1 MNDTTK
7 INQHNVVSSNDAI
20 TYIESLVNTLISD
33 PSLAKKLPP
42 VMLRGAPGVGKS
54 TIVRSIAEKLGIED
68 KRVVNGVFTAL
79 QKKELGK
86 RVEAEIELADGTH
99 QKVKFLKLTDAGKT
113 FDPNAEADAE

>member
-1 MNDTTK
+1 MAFSENSKKVLTFLQG
-7 INQHNVVSSNDAI
+7 IGDANL
-20 TYIESLVNTLISD
+20 TAADV
-33 PSLAKKLPP
+33 
-42 VMLRGAPGVGKS
+42 
-54 TIVRSIAEKLGIED
+54 AEKLGIED

-86 RVEAEIELADGTH
+86 RVEAEIELEDGTH

>member
-1 MNDTTK
+1 MAFSENSKKVLTFLQG
-7 INQHNVVSSNDAI
+7 IGDANL
-20 TYIESLVNTLISD
+20 TAADV
-33 PSLAKKLPP
+33 
-42 VMLRGAPGVGKS
+42 
-54 TIVRSIAEKLGIED
+54 AEKLGIED

-79 QKKELGK
+79 QKKDLGK